1 MSRWVLKEGT
11 PSPGKVL
18 RSSCLVTLP
27 EHVFARLGDA
37 VVGAG
42 GWANLRSWGPPAQKG
57 SSSLAGVG
65 VGAVLHLLT
74 RS

>member
-1 MSRWVLKEGT
+1 MA
-11 PSPGKVL
+11 
-18 RSSCLVTLP
+18 LP
-27 EHVFARLGDA
+27 ERVFARLGDA